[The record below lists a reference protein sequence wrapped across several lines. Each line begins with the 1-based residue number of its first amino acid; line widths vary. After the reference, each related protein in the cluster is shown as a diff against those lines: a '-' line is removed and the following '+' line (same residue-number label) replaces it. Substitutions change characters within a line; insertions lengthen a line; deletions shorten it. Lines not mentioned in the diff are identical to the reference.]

1 MKKMPLLS
9 AEDAII
15 IARKTGYTV
24 SSVQALLRG
33 RRRKNA
39 MNKKVFEIAAQLR
52 KIRREAD
59 RAAKVQI
66 KEQLQ
71 AI

>member
-1 MKKMPLLS
+1 MPLLS
-9 AEDAII
+9 AEDASI
-15 IARKTGYTV
+15 IARKTGYKV

-33 RRRKNA
+33 KRRKNA
-39 MNKKVFEIAAQLR
+39 MNKKVFEVAAQLR